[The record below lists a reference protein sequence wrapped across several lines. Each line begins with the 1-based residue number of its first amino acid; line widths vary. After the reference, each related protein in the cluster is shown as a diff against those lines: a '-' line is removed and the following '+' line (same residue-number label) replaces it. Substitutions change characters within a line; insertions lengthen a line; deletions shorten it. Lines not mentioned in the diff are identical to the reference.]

1 MTGKLPRC
9 LTTQPPKFTQPFTQ
23 RGTGNEY
30 CTSQSALMLCG
41 WGVKVGYSSLHM
53 CGCQVTRCLH
63 FTASCTTDCTI
74 SCTTG
79 WANYTNDSSQ
89 TALERSSQDAY
100 DVNRLTRSKAAVWTV
115 DDLAHL
121 IEISLRELLFI
132 Y

>member
-1 MTGKLPRC
+1 M
-9 LTTQPPKFTQPFTQ
+9 
-23 RGTGNEY
+23 N
-30 CTSQSALMLCG
+30 
-41 WGVKVGYSSLHM
+41 
-53 CGCQVTRCLH
+53 
-63 FTASCTTDCTI
+63 
-74 SCTTG
+74 TTG

-89 TALERSSQDAY
+89 TALEQSSQDAC